1 MQNNGFKILLTVFF
15 LGLCFWYLWPSA
27 QTYYYNQQMNNMEE
41 AEREAYF
48 QENYE
53 AIQAAQQRSL
63 KLGLDLLGGM
73 HVTMEVRVD
82 ELLRGL
88 AQDPDESFEEV
99 VQFATE
105 RNLEEGISVIDAF
118 VQEFENRD
126 PEARLSRYFR
136 NPDRDITRRS
146 SNDEVAE
153 YLRAQSD
160 EAVERAIEI
169 IRNRVD
175 RYGVTEPSIQRQ
187 GSRRVVVE
195 LPGVDDPER
204 VRNLLRGT
212 AQLEFRLMADPE
224 ELTRSLQDIIAYYD
238 EIDPAELEDE
248 VQDALEGM
256 PDDDERLDE
265 SELPGV
271 VGGDAPTSDQDVADT
286 DPQAAADDEAVQEM
300 LEESD
305 DPDAALDEL
314 LAQEGGDLA
323 SGNPLLDV
331 MQPMGQSVVF
341 GYVSEPDTAVANQ
354 LLHRD
359 EPRAMLPPNIELMYG
374 SRTAGTD
381 PRGFE
386 ILELLG
392 VREEVE
398 LAGETVTNARV
409 DFDETNRPR
418 VSLSM
423 DSDGARTWAR
433 ITGANVG
440 NQVAIVLDGVV
451 YSYPVIQDRIVGGQ
465 TSITGLQSRQEAQDI
480 VNVLMSG
487 ALPAPVDIVQERTVG
502 PSLGAASIRAGFISV
517 VGGLLLVALFM
528 IMYYRTAGVV
538 ADLALLI
545 NIIFILGIL
554 AGFEATLTLPGIAG
568 IVLTIGMAVDA
579 NVLIFDRI
587 REEQRAGKTLRAAIN
602 GGYAKALSAIFDAN
616 ITTFFVGVIL
626 YSFGVGPIQGF
637 AVTLMAGILASLF
650 SAIIIT
656 RIIFDYMV
664 EEKKLSVNYG

>member
-15 LGLCFWYLWPSA
+15 IGLCVWYLWPSA
-27 QTYYYNQQMNNMEE
+27 QTYYYNQQMESMEG

-53 AIQAAQQRSL
+53 AIQAAQERSL

-88 AQDPDESFEEV
+88 AQDPDESFEAA
-99 VQFATE
+99 VQTASE
-105 RNLEEGISVIDAF
+105 RNRAEGISVIDAF
-118 VQEFENRD
+118 VEEFETRD
-126 PEARLSRYFR
+126 PDARLSRYFR
-136 NPDRDITRRS
+136 NPERNITRRS
-146 SNDEVAE
+146 SNEEVAE

-195 LPGVDDPER
+195 LPGVDDPDR

-238 EIDPAELEDE
+238 EIDPEELEGE
-248 VQDALEGM
+248 LQEALENR
-256 PDDDERLDE
+256 PDNDNRIDE

-271 VGGDAPTSDQDVADT
+271 VGGDVPAPEEEVAAT
-286 DPQAAADDEAVQEM
+286 DPADAGTGAADQAADDTT
-300 LEESD
+300 D

-314 LAQEGGDLA
+314 LAQEGGDLT

-331 MQPMGQSVVF
+331 LQPMGQSVVF

-354 LLHRD
+354 LLSRD
-359 EPRAMLPPNIELMYG
+359 EPQAMLPPNIELLYG

-381 PRGFE
+381 PQGFE

-398 LAGETVTNARV
+398 LEGETVTDARV

-433 ITGANVG
+433 VTGANVG

-528 IMYYRTAGVV
+528 IMYYRTAGTV

-602 GGYAKALSAIFDAN
+602 GGYSKALSAIFDAN

-650 SAIIIT
+650 SAIVIT

>member
-15 LGLCFWYLWPSA
+15 IGLCVWYLWPSA
-27 QTYYYNQQMNNMEE
+27 QTFYYNQQMDNMEE
-41 AEREAYF
+41 AEREAFF
-48 QENYE
+48 QANYE
-53 AIQAAQQRSL
+53 SIQAAQQRSL

-99 VQFATE
+99 VQIATQ
-105 RNLEEGISVIDAF
+105 RNLEEGVSVIDAF
-118 VQEFENRD
+118 VEEFEARD
-126 PEARLSRYFR
+126 PDARLSRFFR

-146 SNDEVAE
+146 TNDEVAD

-271 VGGDAPTSDQDVADT
+271 VGGDAPAPDQDVAST

-354 LLHRD
+354 LLRRD

-664 EEKKLSVNYG
+664 EEKKLSVSYG